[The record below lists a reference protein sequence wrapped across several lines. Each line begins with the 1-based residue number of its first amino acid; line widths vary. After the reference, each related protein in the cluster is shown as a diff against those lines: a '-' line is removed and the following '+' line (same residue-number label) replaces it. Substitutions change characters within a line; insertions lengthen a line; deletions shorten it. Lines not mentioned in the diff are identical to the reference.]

1 VTDQLEDMDEELKRA
16 GSQGPK
22 NDPKD
27 DEPDDG
33 IDIYKHRRRYRL
45 FKAILLGMSLAG
57 LTWLILAM
65 IDGGANPCEKVSTYL
80 CKKDPAGLPCKSYD
94 AIVDESVHDSSP
106 EMRSNVRS
114 QCEQKIRRLK
124 EEEGVELK

>member
-1 VTDQLEDMDEELKRA
+1 MTDQLEDMDEELKRA

-22 NDPKD
+22 DEPP
-27 DEPDDG
+27 EPDDG

-45 FKAILLGMSLAG
+45 FKAIVLGMFLAG

-65 IDGGANPCEKVSTYL
+65 IDGGANPCEKVRTYL
-80 CKKDPAGLPCKSYD
+80 CKKDAAGLPCKSYA

-106 EMRSNVRS
+106 EMRSSVRE
-114 QCEQKIRRLK
+114 QCTQKIARLK
-124 EEEGVELK
+124 EEEGVDLK